1 MNRLLWWC
9 TGDADAVERGGV
21 EAGDCDFAAVVVGDV
36 QVGAGR
42 FSDAPAVA
50 EQAAPV
56 AGELDVVVV
65 AFPGE
70 LIAHGDDDLVA
81 VGLCGGGG
89 GVLGWADVEGGRVA
103 GSRWPGWLVCRSGC
117 RAEPRGGAAAGRSV
131 GQRGEERA
139 DLFPGLEEL
148 FTLVRGRRRQ
158 VRISAPIM
166 ATVPALADGQPAAL
180 IVAAIRGD
188 FIDRASRFQPLEQA
202 ISSGP
207 FTVTAMTE
215 SDLKEAI
222 TGPAIEAGIEVTDDL
237 TAAILD
243 DLRGRRV
250 PGGYETGALPLLSHV
265 LFKMWGQGG
274 NNGLTLAN
282 YRRTGG
288 VADIVR
294 RSADAVYEK
303 VGPRPTRRRPE
314 DFHPAHRAQR

>member
-1 MNRLLWWC
+1 
-9 TGDADAVERGGV
+9 
-21 EAGDCDFAAVVVGDV
+21 
-36 QVGAGR
+36 
-42 FSDAPAVA
+42 
-50 EQAAPV
+50 
-56 AGELDVVVV
+56 
-65 AFPGE
+65 
-70 LIAHGDDDLVA
+70 
-81 VGLCGGGG
+81 
-89 GVLGWADVEGGRVA
+89 
-103 GSRWPGWLVCRSGC
+103 
-117 RAEPRGGAAAGRSV
+117 
-131 GQRGEERA
+131 
-139 DLFPGLEEL
+139 
-148 FTLVRGRRRQ
+148 
-158 VRISAPIM
+158 M

-294 RSADAVYEK
+294 RSADAVYESLAEDQRD
-303 VGPRPTRRRPE
+303 VARRIFIQLIAHSGDGRMTARPTARAALKSDGSVGRVADIRSSRIPDSSPDPALPATPRR
-314 DFHPAHRAQR
+314 